1 MKFEFIAMTE
11 AVRELL
17 WFHRIMDKYNSK
29 KIISD
34 RKLKSLL
41 LVYNQ
46 STIDFVK
53 SPTENHRT
61 KHIDINLPLLK
72 IWFIKIFLKL
82 NM

>member
-1 MKFEFIAMTE
+1 MTE

-29 KIISD
+29 KNKKIISD
-34 RKLKSLL
+34 RKSKSLL

-61 KHIDINLPLLK
+61 KHIDINLSLLK